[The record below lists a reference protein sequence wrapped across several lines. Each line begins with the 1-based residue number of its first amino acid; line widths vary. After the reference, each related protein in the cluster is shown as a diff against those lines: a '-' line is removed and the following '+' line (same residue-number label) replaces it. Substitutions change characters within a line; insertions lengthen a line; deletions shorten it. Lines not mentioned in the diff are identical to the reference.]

1 MFSGERTCNNII
13 DNFQSSPYS
22 GMVSSKQVLASRNSN
37 QIFGF
42 IHSNPKDFQ
51 TPVSRV
57 KRFGLLLPKAT
68 RPKFHRL
75 SSESGIF
82 LDIPHSLHY
91 PG

>member
-13 DNFQSSPYS
+13 DNIQSSLCS

-42 IHSNPKDFQ
+42 IHSNPRDFQ
-51 TPVSRV
+51 IPVSRV
-57 KRFGLLLPKAT
+57 KRFGLLLPKAI

-75 SSESGIF
+75 SPESGIF
-82 LDIPHSLHY
+82 LGIPYSLHY